1 MKIVVKKWGNSA
13 ALRIPASIM
22 AAAGL
27 ALDQPVDIG
36 EEAGRIVIQPI
47 RDPAYDIDALLE
59 AITPENRHDAVDF
72 GAPIASRNP
81 AKSSP

>member
-1 MKIVVKKWGNSA
+1 MKVVVRKWGNGA
-13 ALRIPASIM
+13 AVRVPVSIM

-27 ALDQPVDIG
+27 VVDQTVDIAA
-36 EEAGRIVIQPI
+36 EAGRIVIQPI
-47 RDPAYDIDALLE
+47 RDPVYNIDALLDG
-59 AITPENRHDAVDF
+59 ITPENCHDAVDF